1 MPAERGTQLFVM
13 AGNRSIEL
21 SGEAVPFVRRLL
33 AEGTFTAGDCLA
45 WSADGA
51 PFAWSDVETIL
62 GQLKREGLIEE
73 CP

>member
-1 MPAERGTQLFVM
+1 
-13 AGNRSIEL
+13 
-21 SGEAVPFVRRLL
+21 
-33 AEGTFTAGDCLA
+33 LA